1 MSENYTAVYGSTIER
16 DLRSA
21 LLRQDNIK
29 LTPPANTD
37 TGTVDCSAF
46 VGNYQWLRLTFTG
59 AKYTYYF
66 DSTKGWYYLENNKSE
81 DGLSQRV
88 SDLEDSL
95 EAKEDKIVTVLIV
108 NNGDVDRTIDPDK
121 EYNFAGNL
129 TSLTVRLGGETPG
142 NSHYRFFFETQSDVI
157 SLTIYPECRMPDGF
171 AIMANRR
178 YECDIYKGYVSIPS
192 WSTLR

>member
-1 MSENYTAVYGSTIER
+1 MSENYTAVYGSTTES

-37 TGTVDCSAF
+37 TGTVNCSAF

-88 SDLEDSL
+88 SDLENSL
-95 EAKEDKIVTVLIV
+95 DAKEDKIATISIV
-108 NNGDVDRTIDPDK
+108 YNGDVDQTIDPDK
-121 EYNFAGNL
+121 EYDFAGNL
-129 TSLTVRLGGETPG
+129 TSLTVRLGGENPG
-142 NSHYRFFFETQSDVI
+142 NSHYRFFFETQEDAI
-157 SLTIYPECRMPDGF
+157 TLTIIPECRMPDGF
-171 AIMANRR
+171 SIMANRR
-178 YECDIYKGYVSIPS
+178 YECDIYKGYASIPS
-192 WSTLR
+192 WSVLR